1 MIQLNRL
8 IGMLIRRKVK
18 SIAIGFFLK
27 ATIDKKTEII
37 PEHNPTLVANKQND
51 VVSTEFLDWSFEH
64 IFYVNKIF
72 SWLVGVY
79 HFI

>member
-1 MIQLNRL
+1 
-8 IGMLIRRKVK
+8 MLIRRKVN

-27 ATIDKKTEII
+27 VTIDKKTLII
-37 PEHNPTLVANKQND
+37 PKHYPTLVANKKNN